1 MPFNDYFI
9 FNGVKSTDMGLRIA
23 NDPTSEIPARR
34 GEEIIVPGRNGVIVQ
49 EDGSFSTYTQTY
61 DVVLDAK
68 GKAADVY
75 AQARQIAEWLLGSR
89 GFCRLEDS
97 FEPDYFRLARCADQL
112 SIEKRLARFGRTKI
126 TFDCQPQRYLKS
138 GETSYKFSA
147 GNARLTFSV
156 NPIPS
161 GVESV
166 RLDSYGT
173 SIIHATGSSLR
184 VYNSSDES
192 DYTLAEMETDSEDT
206 NHLLGTVDVGGYD
219 AVLVSAPMLVSSYL
233 TYIYAD
239 GSTENVAMS
248 SGVSFALNNPTS
260 QTAQPLIRFATTEH
274 SPVNQTLTYVA
285 DSFIDPNGKVS
296 TAISQSARGRY
307 RTTSPVSVSGFNY
320 AYVTGRSYTFLD
332 GNGNSVGFSPYT
344 GSQTNAFHNTMLTI
358 PSGAATIVIGGN
370 TDDDFA
376 LALQEATPSQTSGS
390 IAINETVATVNLSN
404 GDVVFLDCD
413 LHDAYY
419 PGGGNANAAV
429 SFEGADEYPTF
440 PSLIP
445 GMNVITVANTDHF
458 EVEILP
464 RWWVL

>member
-1 MPFNDYFI
+1 MGVKI
-9 FNGVKSTDMGLRIA
+9 GTIEFNG
-23 NDPTSEIPARR
+23 TSSESFGCTIEERPNHTRGSRR
-34 GEEIIVPGRNGVIVQ
+34 GQLVEIPGRNGEISI
-49 EDGSFSTYTQTY
+49 EDDSYSPYTQKYKLAFKEGDTMPTH
-61 DVVLDAK
+61 K
-68 GKAADVY
+68 RAAQV
-75 AQARQIAEWLLGSR
+75 AQWLLGAR

-97 FEPDYFRLARCADQL
+97 FEPDVFRMARYSGDL
-112 SIEKRLARFGRTKI
+112 NIEQVAAEYGEAEIEFT
-126 TFDCQPQRYLKS
+126 CQPQRYLKS

-147 GNARLTFSV
+147 GNARLNIAV
-156 NPIPS
+156 NPIPN
-161 GVESV
+161 GVKSV
-166 RLDSYGT
+166 RLDSHGT
-173 SIIHATGSSLR
+173 SIIPATSASLR
-184 VYNSSDES
+184 VYNSNDES
-192 DYTLAEMETDSEDT
+192 EYTLAEMETDSEDE
-206 NHLLGTVDVGGYD
+206 NHLFGTVDVGEYD
-219 AVLVSAPMLVSSYL
+219 AILVSVFMIVPSYL

-239 GSTENVAMS
+239 GSTEEIAAT
-248 SGVSFALNNPTS
+248 SGISFALNNPTS

-307 RTTSPVSVSGFNY
+307 RTTSPVSVSNYDY
-320 AYVTGRSYTFLD
+320 AYITGRSYTFLD

-344 GSQTNAFHNTMLTI
+344 GSQSNEFHNIMLTI

-376 LALQEATPSQTSGS
+376 LALQEATPSQTTGS
-390 IAINETVATVNLSN
+390 IAVNSTVASVNLRN
-404 GDVVFLDCD
+404 GDVVYLDCD

-440 PSLIP
+440 PSLAP
-445 GMNVITVANTDHF
+445 GMNMISVVNTEHF

>member
-1 MPFNDYFI
+1 MPIKDYFV
-9 FNGVKSTDMGLRIA
+9 FDGKKSTDYGLYMA
-23 NDPTSEIPARR
+23 SDPQAIHPARR
-34 GEEIIVPGRNGVIVQ
+34 GETFPIPGRNGVIVR
-49 EDGSFSTYTQTY
+49 EDGSYDTYTQTY
-61 DVVLDAK
+61 DVLLDTK
-68 GKAADVY
+68 SMRVDVY
-75 AQARQIAEWLLGSR
+75 QRARDVAAWLLGSR

-97 FEPDYFRLARCADQL
+97 FEPDYFRLARCAEAL

-126 TFDCQPQRYLKS
+126 NFDCQPQRYLKS

-147 GNARLTFSV
+147 VNARLGIAV
-156 NPIPS
+156 KPIPN
-161 GVESV
+161 GVKSV

-173 SIIHATGSSLR
+173 SLISATSASLM
-184 VYNSSDES
+184 VYDSNDES
-192 DYTLAEMETDSEDT
+192 DYTLAEMETDSENT
-206 NHLLGTVDVGGYD
+206 KHLFGTVNVGEYD
-219 AVLVSAPMLVSSYL
+219 AILVDAPMLVTSHL

-239 GSTENVAMS
+239 GPTEEIAVS
-248 SGVSFALNNPTS
+248 SGISFALNNPTS

-296 TAISQSARGRY
+296 TAVSLNARGRY

-344 GSQTNAFHNTMLTI
+344 GSQSNEFHNTMLTI

-440 PSLIP
+440 PSLAP
-445 GMNVITVANTDHF
+445 GMNMISVVNTEHF

>member
-1 MPFNDYFI
+1 MGVI
-9 FNGVKSTDMGLRIA
+9 TFNGRSSDEFGCTIEERPNHTRG
-23 NDPTSEIPARR
+23 SRR
-34 GEEIIVPGRNGVIVQ
+34 GQLVEIPGRNGEISV
-49 EDGSFSTYTQTY
+49 EDDSYSTYTQKYKLAFKEGSTMPTY
-61 DVVLDAK
+61 K
-68 GKAADVY
+68 RAAQV
-75 AQARQIAEWLLGSR
+75 AQWLLGAR

-97 FEPDYFRLARCADQL
+97 FEPDVFRMVRYSGDLN
-112 SIEKRLARFGRTKI
+112 IEQVAAEYGEAEIEFT
-126 TFDCQPQRYLKS
+126 CQPQRYLKS

-147 GNARLTFSV
+147 GNARLNIAV
-156 NPIPS
+156 NPIPN

-173 SIIHATGSSLR
+173 SLISAASASLM
-184 VYNSSDES
+184 VYDSNDES

-206 NHLLGTVDVGGYD
+206 KHLFGTVNVGEYD
-219 AVLVSAPMLVSSYL
+219 AILVDAPMLVTSHL

-239 GSTENVAMS
+239 GSTENIAVS
-248 SGVSFALNNPTS
+248 SGISFALNNPTS

-274 SPVNQTLTYVA
+274 APVNQTLTYVA
-285 DSFIDPNGKVS
+285 DSFIDPNGKIS
-296 TAISQSARGRY
+296 TAVAQSVRGRY
-307 RTTSPVSVSGFNY
+307 RTTSPVSVSGYNY
-320 AYVTGRSYTFLD
+320 AYVTGRAYTFLD

-344 GSQTNAFHNTMLTI
+344 GSQSNEFHNTMLTI

-376 LALQEATPSQTSGS
+376 LALQEATPSQTTGS
-390 IAINETVATVNLSN
+390 IAVNSTVASVNLRN
-404 GDVVFLDCD
+404 GDVVYLDCD

-440 PSLIP
+440 PSLVP
-445 GMNVITVANTDHF
+445 GTNMISVVNTEHF
-458 EVEILP
+458 EVEIIP

>member
-1 MPFNDYFI
+1 MGVI
-9 FNGVKSTDMGLRIA
+9 TFNGRSSDEFGCTIEERPNHMRG
-23 NDPTSEIPARR
+23 SRR
-34 GEEIIVPGRNGVIVQ
+34 GQLVEIPGRNGEISV
-49 EDGSFSTYTQTY
+49 EDDSYSTYTQKYKLAFKEGSTMPTY
-61 DVVLDAK
+61 K
-68 GKAADVY
+68 RAAQV
-75 AQARQIAEWLLGSR
+75 AQWLLGAR

-97 FEPDYFRLARCADQL
+97 FEPDVFRMVRYSGDLN
-112 SIEKRLARFGRTKI
+112 IEQVAAEYGEAEIEFT
-126 TFDCQPQRYLKS
+126 CQPQRYLKS

-147 GNARLTFSV
+147 GNARLGIAV
-156 NPIPS
+156 KPIPN

-173 SIIHATGSSLR
+173 SLISAASASLM
-184 VYNSSDES
+184 VYDSNDES
-192 DYTLAEMETDSEDT
+192 DYTLAVMETDSENT
-206 NHLLGTVDVGGYD
+206 KHLFGTVNVVEYD
-219 AVLVSAPMLVSSYL
+219 AILVDAPMLVTSHL

-239 GSTENVAMS
+239 GSTEEIAVS
-248 SGVSFALNNPTS
+248 SGISFALNNPTS

-274 SPVNQTLTYVA
+274 APVNQTLTYVA
-285 DSFIDPNGKVS
+285 DSFIDPNGKIS
-296 TAISQSARGRY
+296 TAVAQSARGRY
-307 RTTSPVSVSGFNY
+307 RTTSPVSVSGYKY

-332 GNGNSVGFSPYT
+332 SNGNSVGFSPYT
-344 GSQTNAFHNTMLTI
+344 GSQSNVFHNTMLTI
-358 PSGAATIVIGGN
+358 PSGATTIVIGGN

-376 LALQEATPSQTSGS
+376 LALQEATPSQTTGL

-419 PGGGNANAAV
+419 PSGGNANAAV

-445 GMNVITVANTDHF
+445 GANMITVGNTDHF

-464 RWWVL
+464 RWWIL